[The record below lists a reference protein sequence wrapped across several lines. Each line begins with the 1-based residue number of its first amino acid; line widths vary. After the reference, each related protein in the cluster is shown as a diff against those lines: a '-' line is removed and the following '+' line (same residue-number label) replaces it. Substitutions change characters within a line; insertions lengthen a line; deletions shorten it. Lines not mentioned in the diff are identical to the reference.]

1 MKIREIVSK
10 IQAQEPLSRELLKEI
25 HAILESKA
33 DDAYKLLSAMSLA
46 TCAPFD
52 EKTRTLT
59 ASLLQCHADP
69 ILAGRAL
76 KVLIVAWGGYA
87 NYRSELINGIFG
99 ENWDNGHYRLAAI
112 QSSGAYLRRILDKEI
127 LSAILKCLLDPD
139 ELEGTREASRDA
151 ILKAMGKNMREI
163 VNDSIKIDLAY
174 NADDDEPVIWAR
186 GIICS

>member
-112 QSSGAYLRRILDKEI
+112 QSSGAYLRRI
-127 LSAILKCLLDPD
+127 P
-139 ELEGTREASRDA
+139 RQR
-151 ILKAMGKNMREI
+151 N
-163 VNDSIKIDLAY
+163 
-174 NADDDEPVIWAR
+174 
-186 GIICS
+186 IICNIEVSFGSRRAGRYTRGFSRRHFKSYGQKHARDRQ